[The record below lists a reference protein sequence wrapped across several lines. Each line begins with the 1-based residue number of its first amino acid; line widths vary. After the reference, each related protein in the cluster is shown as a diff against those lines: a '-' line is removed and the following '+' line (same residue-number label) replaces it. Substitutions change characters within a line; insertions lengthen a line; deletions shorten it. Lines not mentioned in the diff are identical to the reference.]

1 MQELWNILWTAL
13 GVIVTT
19 LVTWLVGLVITW
31 LNSKIKDKKM
41 AQNLSTITTIIGN
54 AVESVMQTFVSTM
67 KKAGTW
73 NEEAAKDALAK
84 AKEIVK
90 DEIAPELFKFIE
102 DNYGDFEDY
111 ITNRI
116 EAYLY
121 SIKK

>member
-90 DEIAPELFKFIE
+90 DETAPELFKFIE